1 MRIIKEINKGS
12 LKITVF
18 KYQEKISIKFEKDIN
33 EIIIKFRDGSIE
45 ESNIDTFLSDD
56 IINKYESILDEV
68 QKTKVEQL
76 FLIEEEKGFE
86 FPEIV

>member
-45 ESNIDTFLSDD
+45 ESNIDTFLSED
-56 IINKYESILDEV
+56 IINKYESILDEM